1 MLDVSRR
8 GPVHGCTSPL
18 LPNTVE
24 RNEDYVL
31 KFYTTKE
38 KNGKYIKGIY
48 GREIKENVE
57 TEPVGGKL
65 EGPGFP
71 LDVRQ
76 T

>member
-1 MLDVSRR
+1 M
-8 GPVHGCTSPL
+8 GAPPL
-18 LPNTVE
+18 FCPILL
-24 RNEDYVL
+24 RNEDYFL

-38 KNGKYIKGIY
+38 KNGKYIEGIY

-57 TEPVGGKL
+57 TEPVGGKP